1 MTEPTWTPWLT
12 NPGDCQCP
20 VPEWAVEFKVM
31 LSGNNYTYVNGC
43 WDWSSKPED
52 AVPITHYCYAVPYD
66 LAWLAENVSVWLAS
80 DRDSIRIDWV
90 NAGGSK
96 KSWAY
101 TSSEFCP
108 CQHWHYDQWLRAR
121 QDLGYEKQGR
131 ICAGET
137 PIWYGPCEAPLSAT
151 ANPADDPVH
160 HPNHYMLAP
169 ELEAID
175 VIRAS
180 LTPTEYMGYLKGSI
194 LKYRL
199 RAGRKGEAEQ
209 DIAKSDWYRE
219 RAVEFEGNQ

>member
-1 MTEPTWTPWLT
+1 MTKPTWTPWLT
-12 NPGDCQCP
+12 NPGDGQCP
-20 VPEWAVEFKVM
+20 VPEFAVEFKVM
-31 LSGNNYTYVNGC
+31 LSGNSDTYVNGC
-43 WDWSSKPED
+43 WDWSSTPED
-52 AVPITHYCYAVPYD
+52 SVPITHYCYAVPYD
-66 LAWLAENVSVWLAS
+66 LAWLAENVSEWLAS
-80 DRDSIRIDWV
+80 DRDSIRINWI

-101 TSSEFCP
+101 TSSELCP

-121 QDLGYEKQGR
+121 QDLGYES
-131 ICAGET
+131 GEKVEPGEGDYWEKEPDT
-137 PIWYGPCEAPLSAT
+137 EY
-151 ANPADDPVH
+151 DDPVH

-180 LTPTEYMGYLKGSI
+180 LTPNEYMGYLKGSI

-219 RAVEFEGNQ
+219 RAVEMERQGSA